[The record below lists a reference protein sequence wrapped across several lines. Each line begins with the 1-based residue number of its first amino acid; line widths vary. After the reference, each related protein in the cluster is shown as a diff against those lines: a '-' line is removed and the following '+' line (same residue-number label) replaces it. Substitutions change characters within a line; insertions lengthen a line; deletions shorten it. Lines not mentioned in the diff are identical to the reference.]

1 MSSAAAAAAAMSMT
15 SPTSTTPGGRKR
27 TTTPTYK
34 SEEQALDQI
43 AKEAEERLAARRK
56 AREEARKIRMYEL
69 ERQQKEAEEQ
79 MDKEFI
85 MKAEEKKN
93 LIKHASVTGTSYTGG
108 STTTSVP
115 SFTPHEHRRG
125 SADSAEQESL
135 KDQLIDLQEKYKKAM
150 MTNAQLDNEKAT
162 LTFEVDALKD
172 TLEEQEE
179 VMMELQRE
187 TRDKHRELEGK
198 KRENAVIKKD
208 IGTLKEMV
216 SQRDQLIS
224 EHGLLVVGDED
235 ENDLPEGQRSNKR
248 NKVGQIVV
256 VSPEAAELL
265 DVGGDGPLDVRLK
278 HFVEEKKT
286 LLEEIRT
293 LRIELEDE
301 RSRIATAERRRHVA
315 APLPAENGPDLH
327 EMLDTQKKGQTAE
340 QMREN
345 NAKESLVVKN
355 SSHGKHK
362 KDSGHHH
369 HHHHDDFEREMG
381 RQIQEYKF
389 KLQRTEQEVTTL
401 EGNVLRLEGQV
412 KRYRASSEEAE
423 ANEEELKAERRKI
436 MRENR
441 TLKDK
446 VEEMETENGHLMKR
460 LEKLK
465 SSRLTVK

>member
-1 MSSAAAAAAAMSMT
+1 MSSAAAAAAAMT
-15 SPTSTTPGGRKR
+15 SPTSTTPGGRRR

-135 KDQLIDLQEKYKKAM
+135 KDDQTMDGDIMSTKDQLIDLQEKYKKAM

-327 EMLDTQKKGQTAE
+327 EMLDTQ
-340 QMREN
+340 
-345 NAKESLVVKN
+345 
-355 SSHGKHK
+355 
-362 KDSGHHH
+362 
-369 HHHHDDFEREMG
+369 REMG

>member
-1 MSSAAAAAAAMSMT
+1 MSSAAAAAAAMT
-15 SPTSTTPGGRKR
+15 SPTSTTPGGRRR

-327 EMLDTQKKGQTAE
+327 EMLDTQ
-340 QMREN
+340 
-345 NAKESLVVKN
+345 
-355 SSHGKHK
+355 
-362 KDSGHHH
+362 
-369 HHHHDDFEREMG
+369 REMG

>member
-135 KDQLIDLQEKYKKAM
+135 KDDQTMDGDIMSTKDQLIDLQEKYKKAM

-345 NAKESLVVKN
+345 NAKESLVV
-355 SSHGKHK
+355 
-362 KDSGHHH
+362 
-369 HHHHDDFEREMG
+369 REMG